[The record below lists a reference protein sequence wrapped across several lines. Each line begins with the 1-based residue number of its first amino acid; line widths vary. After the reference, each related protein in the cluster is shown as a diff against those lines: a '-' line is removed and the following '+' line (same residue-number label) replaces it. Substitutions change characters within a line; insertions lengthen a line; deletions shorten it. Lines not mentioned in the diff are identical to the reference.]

1 LLARPLRRY
10 TEATITDRRS
20 LGAELDATIRRGFA
34 TCAGEL
40 EDREFGVSAAVVDVL
55 GRPLAAVGVW
65 GPVERLPIGRF
76 DEVGARVARVAA
88 EVGESIGLTGA

>member
-1 LLARPLRRY
+1 
-10 TEATITDRRS
+10 
-20 LGAELDATIRRGFA
+20 
-34 TCAGEL
+34 
-40 EDREFGVSAAVVDVL
+40 
-55 GRPLAAVGVW
+55 VGVW